1 MSANAVEMGGMA
13 IFEKGR
19 LGFNSYRSGCLLALA
34 MFMLSACTQTGDTNT
49 GALSSVVEENRQKQT
64 EFEKAQKA
72 ALEKQ
77 QALFRE
83 QRQKQL
89 ALAKPGEV
97 KNLARQK
104 SVVDREGLSTGAGA
118 TFQKASVT
126 APGRSSNITANAPWK
141 CVPDSLKI
149 VLNEVSH
156 RYGPVTVNSTHRSR
170 SKNRRVGGASHS
182 YHLNCQAVDFRVKGN
197 QSAVMK
203 YLRSH
208 PNVGGLKRY
217 RSGFIHIDTGPRRSW
232 R

>member
-1 MSANAVEMGGMA
+1 MNFSIDTCRSQRFSA
-13 IFEKGR
+13 GR
-19 LGFNSYRSGCLLALA
+19 ISRLALA
-34 MFMLSACTQTGDTNT
+34 VMLLSACTQTGDTRT
-49 GALSSVVEENRQKQT
+49 TALTSVVEENRQRQA

-72 ALEKQ
+72 ILEKH
-77 QALFRE
+77 QAMFTK

-89 ALAKPGEV
+89 ALAKPDEV
-97 KNLARQK
+97 RSLAKQK
-104 SVVDREGLSTGAGA
+104 SATGTESSSSGA
-118 TFQKASVT
+118 RVQKASVT
-126 APGRSSNITANAPWK
+126 APGRSSNVTVNAPWN
-141 CVPDSLKI
+141 CVPDSLKV
-149 VLNEVSH
+149 VLNEVSR

>member
-1 MSANAVEMGGMA
+1 MILKLINGLRVAFATTGHSLVFA
-13 IFEKGR
+13 IATF
-19 LGFNSYRSGCLLALA
+19 S
-34 MFMLSACTQTGDTNT
+34 LSACTQTGDTRT
-49 GALSSVVEENRQKQT
+49 TALSSVVEESRQKQS
-64 EFEKAQKA
+64 EFEKSQREF
-72 ALEKQ
+72 LEKQ
-77 QALFRE
+77 QLLFRE
-83 QRQKQL
+83 QREKQL
-89 ALAKPGEV
+89 ALAKPEQVRSLTKPDFNAGTGKPKSKAGE
-97 KNLARQK
+97 QI
-104 SVVDREGLSTGAGA
+104 
-118 TFQKASVT
+118 QKASVT
-126 APGRSSNITANAPWK
+126 APGRSSNVTVNAPWN

-149 VLNEVSH
+149 VLNEVSR